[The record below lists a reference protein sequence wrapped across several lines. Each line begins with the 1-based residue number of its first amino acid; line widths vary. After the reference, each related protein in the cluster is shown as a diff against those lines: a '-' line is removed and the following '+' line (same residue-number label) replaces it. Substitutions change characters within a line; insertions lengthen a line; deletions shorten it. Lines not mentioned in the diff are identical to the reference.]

1 MRTVREVM
9 VAWGEAWNGHD
20 ADALAALY
28 HDDAVNHQVA
38 FGDPRVGRD
47 AMREDFRAFF
57 AAFPDS
63 YTRVEVTL
71 IDGARAAVEWV
82 GGATWTGPFAG
93 RAPTGAPFTLRG
105 AGSSSSWTA
114 RSRPSAATWTVR
126 RGSVSSGYRSFD
138 GSRWNGGFWRPTCIW
153 GDRK

>member
-105 AGSSSSWTA
+105 CGFFFIVDGKIKAQRGYVD
-114 RSRPSAATWTVR
+114 RATWF
-126 RGSVSSGYRSFD
+126 GQLGL
-138 GSRWNGGFWRPTCIW
+138 PII
-153 GDRK
+153 

>member
-38 FGDPRVGRD
+38 FGAPRVGRE

-63 YTRVEVTL
+63 YTHVEVTL

-93 RAPTGAPFTLRG
+93 RAPTGAPFALRG
-105 AGSSSSWTA
+105 CGFFVIVDGKIKAQRGYVD
-114 RSRPSAATWTVR
+114 RATWF
-126 RGSVSSGYRSFD
+126 GQLGL
-138 GSRWNGGFWRPTCIW
+138 PII
-153 GDRK
+153 